1 MKSGVSWSIF
11 NFESE
16 TKYCSFLIVDL
27 TIIYEWTG
35 LARVR
40 IVEWTSPTKCGVW
53 ELHQTSLDKS
63 TRLSKLIF
71 LPYFSMNLMKFF
83 HLILRESKSEGGS
96 ARNE

>member
-40 IVEWTSPTKCGVW
+40 IVEWTKNEWTKNQVW
-53 ELHQTSLDKS
+53 CLGIASD
-63 TRLSKLIF
+63 
-71 LPYFSMNLMKFF
+71 
-83 HLILRESKSEGGS
+83 ES
-96 ARNE
+96 RQVD